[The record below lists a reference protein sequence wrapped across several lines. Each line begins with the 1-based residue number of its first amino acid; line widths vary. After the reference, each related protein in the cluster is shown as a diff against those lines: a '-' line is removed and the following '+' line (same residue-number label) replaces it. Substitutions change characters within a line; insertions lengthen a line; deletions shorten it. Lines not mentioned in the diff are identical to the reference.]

1 VIKEIIF
8 ILTFTRFSSIFK
20 TFFLSTKLISNIG
33 ILAGLHAIDG
43 PLRGKELANLPKVTD
58 AWLLVEGDE
67 IAAFGEMNTCPLVD
81 HDSITDA
88 TGCIVLPGWCDSHTH
103 LVFAA
108 TRENE
113 FVDKIGGATYE
124 EIAAKGGGILNSA
137 SRLRNTSENE
147 LFHQSLAR
155 LKQVIQYGTTSI
167 EIKSG
172 YGLDINSE
180 LKMLRVIRRLR
191 EETGMLI
198 RSTFLGAHAFPLEF
212 RSDHEGYIRIII
224 EEMLP
229 AIQKDNLA
237 DYIDVFCENGFFSTQ
252 ETAHILEAGQRHG
265 LKPKIHANQ
274 LSASGGVEVGIH
286 HNAISVD
293 HLESMNDAAV
303 RALAGSQTL
312 GTMLPSAAFFL
323 RMNYQPARTLIDNNC
338 LVALASD
345 YNPGSS
351 PSGNMNFVV
360 SLACIQLK
368 MLPEEAI
375 NAATINGAAAME
387 LQRITGSIQVGKK
400 ANLVIT
406 NPAPSVAFLPY
417 DFGNNH
423 IRNVML
429 NGNWV
434 K

>member
-1 VIKEIIF
+1 
-8 ILTFTRFSSIFK
+8 
-20 TFFLSTKLISNIG
+20 LSTRLISNIG
-33 ILAGLHAIDG
+33 ILAGVHAIDG
-43 PLRGKELANLPKVTD
+43 PLRGKDLSKLPQITN
-58 AWLLVEGDE
+58 AWVLVEGEE
-67 IAAFGEMNTCPLVD
+67 IAAFGEMQSCPIVD
-81 HDSITDA
+81 KESITDA
-88 TGCIVLPGWCDSHTH
+88 GGGIVLPGWCDSHTH

-108 TRENE
+108 ARENE
-113 FVDKIGGATYE
+113 FVDKIRGASYE
-124 EIAAKGGGILNSA
+124 EIASKGGGILNSA
-137 SRLRNTSENE
+137 SRLRKTPEDQ
-147 LFHQSLAR
+147 LYHDSLSR
-155 LKQVIQYGTTSI
+155 LKQVIHQGTTAI

-172 YGLDINSE
+172 YGLDVDSE

-191 EETGMLI
+191 NETGMLI

-212 RSDHEGYIRIII
+212 RSDHEGYIRLIID
-224 EEMLP
+224 EMLP
-229 AIQKDNLA
+229 AIERENLA
-237 DYIDVFCENGFFSTQ
+237 DYIDVFCENGFFNTE
-252 ETAHILEAGQRHG
+252 ETALILEAGLRYG

-274 LSASGGVEVGIH
+274 MAASGGVEVGVQH
-286 HNAISVD
+286 DAISVD
-293 HLESMNDAAV
+293 HLESMNDSAV
-303 RALAGSQTL
+303 SALAASNTI

-323 RMNYQPARTLIDNNC
+323 RMNYQPARTLIDSNC

-387 LQRITGSIQVGKK
+387 LQKITGSIQVGKK

-406 NPAPSVAFLPY
+406 NPAPSIAFLPY

-423 IRNVML
+423 IRDVLL

>member
-1 VIKEIIF
+1 
-8 ILTFTRFSSIFK
+8 
-20 TFFLSTKLISNIG
+20 LSTRLISNIG
-33 ILAGLHAIDG
+33 ILAGLHEING
-43 PLRGKELANLPKVTD
+43 PLRGKDLAKLPQIAN
-58 AWLLVEGDE
+58 AWLLVEGEE
-67 IAAFGEMNTCPLVD
+67 IAGFGEMKSCPVVD
-81 HDSITDA
+81 RYSIMDA
-88 TGCIVLPGWCDSHTH
+88 SGCIVLPGWCDSHTH

-108 TRENE
+108 SRENE
-113 FVDKIGGATYE
+113 FVDKIRGASYE
-124 EIAAKGGGILNSA
+124 EIALKGGGILNSA
-137 SRLRNTSENE
+137 SRLRDTTEDQ
-147 LFHQSLAR
+147 LFQQSLAR
-155 LKQVIQYGTTSI
+155 LKQVIEQGTTSI

-172 YGLDINSE
+172 YGLDVDSE

-191 EETGMLI
+191 EETGMLV

-212 RSDHEGYIRIII
+212 RSDHEGYIRLII

-229 AIQKDNLA
+229 AIQRENLA
-237 DYIDVFCENGFFSTQ
+237 DYIDVFCENGFFDTK
-252 ETAHILEAGQRHG
+252 ETAKILEAGQRHG
-265 LKPKIHANQ
+265 LKAKIHANQ
-274 LSASGGVEVGIH
+274 LSASGGVEVGIQH
-286 HNAISVD
+286 KAISVD
-293 HLESMNDAAV
+293 HLESMNDSAIK
-303 RALAGSQTL
+303 ALAGSGTI

-323 RMNYQPARTLIDNNC
+323 RMNYQPARTLIENDC

-351 PSGNMNFVV
+351 PSGNMNFIV

-387 LQRITGSIQVGKK
+387 LEQVTGSIQPGKK

-406 NPAPSVAFLPY
+406 NPARSIAFLPY

-423 IRNVML
+423 IRNVLL